1 LVDASPSSSI
11 SPLSP
16 LGPPRTQPGESRGGS
31 SLGFADRP
39 QLIPSG
45 ARSDRLNRD
54 DIEITEE
61 IEVASG
67 DAADALRRRQVAA
80 IAAFLSAV
88 QRNRERTGVSVP
100 RGSLHVSDRSS
111 RRAAER

>member
-1 LVDASPSSSI
+1 
-11 SPLSP
+11 
-16 LGPPRTQPGESRGGS
+16 
-31 SLGFADRP
+31 
-39 QLIPSG
+39 
-45 ARSDRLNRD
+45 LNRD